1 MNKKN
6 IMKKII
12 LFLLICPLFATG
24 QSKKISLKEAIV
36 LSQKKSPDYKSA
48 VNRFRS
54 SYWRYRNYKARFLPQ
69 VRLNSTIPRY
79 SEQIDQVTQNDGSIN
94 PINRTLINT
103 DVRLFVSQNVAFT
116 GGTFSVS
123 SSLNKNRNSGSNT
136 PTRVNYNY
144 TPYSIRYTQNSL
156 FYNGFKWDKKI
167 EPLLNEESKRNFIE
181 SMESVS
187 LRSCRRYFSLLK
199 SQIHAKIAKTN
210 FANSDTLYKISK
222 GRFQNGKIA
231 ENDLLRMEL
240 RYLNSKNDVTNREIS
255 LKRASQDLALFLG
268 LDTEDLELEIPQSLE
283 LFNVSLAKALSE
295 AKSNRKSVIEFR
307 RRRLQG
313 ERDLARVKGT
323 NKLNLTLNANF
334 GRSSTS
340 STGLNDVFDDYA
352 KQQGVMLQLSVPIFD
367 WGVSKSARKTAQ
379 ADLDLI
385 NTNIDQDQRNFEQEI
400 ELHVLNWSNQRN
412 LLSVTKKA
420 QEIAIKS
427 YEITQKRY
435 VLGKVQITDLNIS
448 LQEKDK
454 AIVTY
459 LDSLERFWVDYY
471 TLRRLTLYDFITN
484 QKIKAEDIVFD

>member
-1 MNKKN
+1 
-6 IMKKII
+6 MKKI
-12 LFLLICPLFATG
+12 LLLLLICPLFAIG
-24 QSKKISLKEAIV
+24 QSKKISLKEAII
-36 LSQKKSPDYKSA
+36 LSQKKSPDYESA

-54 SYWRYRNYKARFLPQ
+54 SYWRFRNYKAGFLPQ

-79 SEQIDQVTQNDGSIN
+79 SEQIDQVTQPDGSVT
-94 PINRTLINT
+94 PINRNIIDT
-103 DVRLFVSQNVAFT
+103 DVRLFISQNVGFT

-123 SSLNKNRNSGSNT
+123 SSLNRNRNSGTNT
-136 PTRVNYNY
+136 PTRINYNY

-156 FYNGFKWDKKI
+156 FYNRFKWDRKI
-167 EPLLNEESKRNFIE
+167 EPLLNEESQRNFVE
-181 SMESVS
+181 SMENIS
-187 LRSCRRYFSLLK
+187 LRSCSRYFSLLK
-199 SQIHAKIAKTN
+199 LQIQSKIAKAN

-222 GRFQNGKIA
+222 GRFNSGKIA

-240 RYLNSKNDVTNREIS
+240 RYLNAKNEVTNSAIS
-255 LKRASQDLALFLG
+255 LKKASQDLALFLG
-268 LDTEDLELEIPQSLE
+268 LETENLELEIPKSLE
-283 LFNVSLAKALSE
+283 LFDVDLSKALSE

-307 RRRLQG
+307 RRRLQA
-313 ERDLARVKGT
+313 EKELARIKGT

-340 STGLNDVFDDYA
+340 STGLDDVFGDYA
-352 KQQGVMLQLSVPIFD
+352 KQQGVMLQLGIPIFD
-367 WGVSKSARKTAQ
+367 WGVSKSARRVAQ

-385 NTNIDQDQRNFEQEI
+385 NTNIKQDKRNFEQEI

-412 LLSVTKKA
+412 LLSISKKA

-448 LQEKDK
+448 LQEKDQ

-459 LDSLERFWVDYY
+459 LNSLERFWRDYY
-471 TLRRLTLYDFITN
+471 TLRRLTLFDFITN
-484 QKIKAEDIVFD
+484 KKITTEDILFD